1 MPSLI
6 SDNQKLIDQQIQ
18 SERESDFDANS
29 AYGEVLDNSIQAGAK
44 NIFINFKTGLI
55 RKKEFLESVAFCDD
69 GSGMSPEIVE
79 NCLTQGFSSRYND
92 RSGIGRF
99 GVGMTKAF
107 MNQCLVCEVYSKENN
122 KDWFFTKVDIS
133 PENKNKNEIPPAV
146 KKSPPSEFE
155 KLT

>member
-55 RKKEFLESVAFCDD
+55 RKKEFLESVAFVMMDQECHQRLLK
-69 GSGMSPEIVE
+69 IV
-79 NCLTQGFSSRYND
+79 
-92 RSGIGRF
+92 
-99 GVGMTKAF
+99 
-107 MNQCLVCEVYSKENN
+107 
-122 KDWFFTKVDIS
+122 
-133 PENKNKNEIPPAV
+133 
-146 KKSPPSEFE
+146 
-155 KLT
+155 

>member
-55 RKKEFLESVAFCDD
+55 RKKEFLILQSYRFTAFACFR
-69 GSGMSPEIVE
+69 I
-79 NCLTQGFSSRYND
+79 F
-92 RSGIGRF
+92 F
-99 GVGMTKAF
+99 
-107 MNQCLVCEVYSKENN
+107 LVC
-122 KDWFFTKVDIS
+122 F
-133 PENKNKNEIPPAV
+133 
-146 KKSPPSEFE
+146 
-155 KLT
+155 